1 MSFKRIYTS
10 ISIAL
15 LFLVISLGV
24 FIMHVIAS
32 SDSPIQEFTI
42 GVPIDRCPMFY
53 IDSDSGEIVG
63 IGVDLMKSA
72 AKEAGFEVVFKAI
85 SEPNLKEALD
95 NTEYDLVMPFGSAV
109 TSASGDATIVSENLI
124 QTPFTIVNT
133 GKQSISDISAIR
145 IGMLKSQG
153 GVAETVKQ
161 LYPGITIILYDS
173 MADCIKALRKNE
185 VDALLHNSYTWSYV
199 LQKPSYK
206 DLKVQPSA
214 MFSMDFRAGTL
225 DTAEGRKRIELIN
238 EGITAI
244 PETKKQAIALDYTT
258 RDLYVYSF
266 WDYLYQYKYF
276 LIVGTILFIALV
288 IMLVLRQKSYFEE
301 QKEKMRL
308 MEDIDPLTG
317 VLSHNGFRK
326 KVEELLINNQD
337 TTALDGKWE
346 MSC

>member
-1 MSFKRIYTS
+1 MNSKRIYTS

-24 FIMHVIAS
+24 FIMPVIAS
-32 SDSPIQEFTI
+32 SDSPTQEFTI

-185 VDALLHNSYTWSYV
+185 VDALLHNSYTWS
-199 LQKPSYK
+199 
-206 DLKVQPSA
+206 
-214 MFSMDFRAGTL
+214 
-225 DTAEGRKRIELIN
+225 
-238 EGITAI
+238 
-244 PETKKQAIALDYTT
+244 
-258 RDLYVYSF
+258 
-266 WDYLYQYKYF
+266 
-276 LIVGTILFIALV
+276 
-288 IMLVLRQKSYFEE
+288 
-301 QKEKMRL
+301 
-308 MEDIDPLTG
+308 
-317 VLSHNGFRK
+317 
-326 KVEELLINNQD
+326 
-337 TTALDGKWE
+337 
-346 MSC
+346 